1 MLSGEI
7 SAEQNNIYQQIKD
20 ILVTRFGKI
29 SEGVIG
35 ETWELV
41 IAKKWD
47 PVSKIFQICQYAD
60 KLRVE
65 LNSTFEEEKS
75 ANQIDAATWIYQ
87 AECAF
92 KLDKVLEEEKLDILL
107 FKLNLQVVKEIRKL
121 NIDNLEDL
129 LDYLKETIMILMIEK
144 NLEQS
149 LLKLASFV
157 KTAHPKLDEEEVSY
171 EIHTRIITLIHHN
184 KMLANVVGF
193 SLGNRSIRDLI
204 TEMCTALAMDKINK
218 NVKNKGITH
227 IPFSSNE
234 IKSCNFCKKVG
245 HVESQCKKK
254 TNSCFKCGSLNHKIG
269 SCSSN
274 DSDKKKTSISKVECN
289 NITVTSDKKNN
300 KQLKM
305 NKILKCGT
313 RNAIDFIVP
322 IHFVNDITVL
332 SMLDSDAEKSLMS
345 ESLYF
350 KLDACLNPVNVLISC
365 ANKSAITYLGESV
378 LRVKIGPLLHD
389 ATFFI
394 VKHSEIPSDK
404 FTCLLGRD
412 FLSQIKEIL
421 DYELGELTMKGC

>member
-1 MLSGEI
+1 MLSSEI

-29 SEGVIG
+29 SKGVIG

-47 PVSKIFQICQYAD
+47 PVSKISQICQYAD

-75 ANQIDAATWIYQ
+75 ANVSNNNLIEQENIIKKFEKLMTLNQSKITNHYVKDIPIFDPKQIDAATWIYQ

-92 KLDKVLEEEKLDILL
+92 KLDKVLVEEKFDILL
-107 FKLNLQVVKEIRKL
+107 FKFNLQVVKEIRKL

-129 LDYLKETIMILMIEK
+129 LDCLKRTYNDSYDREYALRRLICFRIKTDSVK

-149 LLKLASFV
+149 LLKLASLV

-218 NVKNKGITH
+218 NVKNKEITH
-227 IPFSSNE
+227 ILFSSNE
-234 IKSCNFCKKVG
+234 IKSCNFCKK
-245 HVESQCKKK
+245 S
-254 TNSCFKCGSLNHKIG
+254 G
-269 SCSSN
+269 SCG
-274 DSDKKKTSISKVECN
+274 
-289 NITVTSDKKNN
+289 ITM
-300 KQLKM
+300 Q
-305 NKILKCGT
+305 
-313 RNAIDFIVP
+313 
-322 IHFVNDITVL
+322 
-332 SMLDSDAEKSLMS
+332 
-345 ESLYF
+345 
-350 KLDACLNPVNVLISC
+350 
-365 ANKSAITYLGESV
+365 
-378 LRVKIGPLLHD
+378 
-389 ATFFI
+389 
-394 VKHSEIPSDK
+394 
-404 FTCLLGRD
+404 
-412 FLSQIKEIL
+412 KEN
-421 DYELGELTMKGC
+421 